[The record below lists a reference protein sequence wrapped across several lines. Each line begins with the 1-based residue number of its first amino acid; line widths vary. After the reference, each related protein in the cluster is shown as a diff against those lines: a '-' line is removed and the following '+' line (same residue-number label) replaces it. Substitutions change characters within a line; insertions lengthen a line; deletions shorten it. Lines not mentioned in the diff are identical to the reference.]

1 MSGSALI
8 ASRRSLTLSTRT
20 LSQPIEAAM
29 AAWSNGSNPA
39 ATAFSP
45 IPWSTQPSAPLL
57 KTSTPMGSC
66 SCTAVISAWIDI
78 AKPPS
83 PHTASTGR
91 SGVASLAAI
100 AAGTA

>member
-1 MSGSALI
+1 
-8 ASRRSLTLSTRT
+8 
-20 LSQPIEAAM
+20 M

-45 IPWSTQPSAPLL
+45 MPCSTQPSAPLL
-57 KTSTPMGSC
+57 NTSTPIGRC
-66 SCTAVISAWIDI
+66 SWTAVISAWIDM

-83 PHTASTGR
+83 PHTASAGR
-91 SGVASLAAI
+91 SGWASLAAI